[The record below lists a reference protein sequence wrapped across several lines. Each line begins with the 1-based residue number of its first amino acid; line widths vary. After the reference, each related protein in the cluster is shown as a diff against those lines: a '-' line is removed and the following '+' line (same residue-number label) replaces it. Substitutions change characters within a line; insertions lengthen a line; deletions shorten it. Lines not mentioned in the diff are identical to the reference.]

1 MLKMTQNLPQ
11 EVEEPPSTT
20 TSSAT
25 QDDVKKRA
33 LRKDGVFSKLKA
45 MLNPKND
52 ASLRETIEEY
62 IDDKIDN
69 LQEESVSKHER
80 DLISNVL
87 DLRDLT
93 AADVMVPRAD
103 IVAINEE
110 IDEKELLK
118 LFSEKQ
124 YSRLPVYKDTLDH
137 VIGTLHVKDI
147 MASISQNQAIDIQKL
162 VREVP
167 IISPSMYILDLLME
181 MRTTK
186 KHMVLVVDEFG
197 GIDGLVTIGDV
208 IEDIV
213 GEIDDEYISDET
225 PEIITQTDGTIVAD
239 ARVDLEEFEEQ
250 FGEILSEEERD
261 ENDTLGGLVFFMA
274 GRVPARGEVLT
285 HETGAKFE
293 VLEADP
299 RRVHRLCI
307 RNIPDKNT
315 ISSE

>member
-1 MLKMTQNLPQ
+1 MTQNLPQ
-11 EVEEPPSTT
+11 EAEEPPSTS
-20 TSSAT
+20 TSSNVA
-25 QDDVKKRA
+25 DDVKRKTG
-33 LRKDGVFSKLKA
+33 RKDGVFSKLKA
-45 MLNPKND
+45 IINPKND
-52 ASLRETIEEY
+52 TTLRETIEEY
-62 IDDKIDN
+62 IDDKVDDS
-69 LQEESVSKHER
+69 LEESISQHEK
-80 DLISNVL
+80 DLISNIL
-87 DLRDLT
+87 ELRDLT

-110 IDEKELLK
+110 IEEKELLK
-118 LFSEKQ
+118 LFSERQ

-147 MASISQNQAIDIQKL
+147 MATLAQNQTINIQKL
-162 VREVP
+162 VRDVP
-167 IISPSMYILDLLME
+167 IISPSMHILDLLME

-213 GEIDDEYISDET
+213 GEIDDEYISDEH
-225 PEIITQTDGTIVAD
+225 PEIITQTDGTIIAD

-250 FGEILSEEERD
+250 FGEILNEEERD
-261 ENDTLGGLVFFMA
+261 ENDTLGGLVFSMA

-315 ISSE
+315 MSAE